1 LLNIALQYK
10 PVWDKM
16 KLTAFLGV
24 DNVTD
29 VKYSSFGIDY
39 EQYAMPNFYYPMP
52 GVTFKGGVS
61 VEF

>member
-1 LLNIALQYK
+1 
-10 PVWDKM
+10 M

-24 DNVTD
+24 DNVAD

-39 EQYAMPNFYYPMP
+39 EQYAMPNFIIRCPASH
-52 GVTFKGGVS
+52 FKGGVS